1 LRQPYPRW
9 GGGDACD
16 SGITGNPYPGKIQ
29 HNRNWGATA
38 AGQSPWSVIRKE
50 IFYRAHGDNKFKG
63 NESVK
68 TPSEHDILP
77 EKDY

>member
-1 LRQPYPRW
+1 VGTHAIPVLPEILIQVKYSTIATGAPQRQ
-9 GGGDACD
+9 
-16 SGITGNPYPGKIQ
+16 GK
-29 HNRNWGATA
+29 
-38 AGQSPWSVIRKE
+38 
-50 IFYRAHGDNKFKG
+50 AHGDNKFKG

>member
-16 SGITGNPYPGKIQ
+16 SGITGNPYPGNTAQ
-29 HNRNWGATA
+29 SQLGATA

-68 TPSEHDILP
+68 TPSEHNILP

>member
-1 LRQPYPRW
+1 VGTHAIPVLPEILIQV
-9 GGGDACD
+9 
-16 SGITGNPYPGKIQ
+16 IQ